1 MADDDASYRSD
12 NSEQEESAHT
22 AEEEPFA
29 LNPAQATGAAQLKF
43 SKKLHR
49 AHYDGAVKSLYPETT
64 DRFDLTQDKLHE
76 FLSKV
81 KHRAHQFSL
90 STIDVPADMNDPH
103 GDTVN
108 LAASYGT
115 ITEAHLRQF
124 AATYMGQQNRAAQ
137 DDHMLAQ
144 LLINSCSENAQAE
157 LADHEEDYTVNGS
170 ACGALLLQVIMRE
183 ASVEVT
189 TDPDLVRQELANTH
203 LKFKELGYDI
213 EALNK
218 WVNRKVKQLRANG
231 EQSTD
236 LRTHLFKAYRSS
248 TDKDFKNYISTLK
261 ETVRDT
267 GQQLTAKQLMAKAKL
282 KMKDLQRERT
292 LDAANANSDD
302 PILALQA
309 QFDKR
314 LSALEKGNS
323 PGKGNPRQPGKPKQG
338 KQNDRRVGRG
348 KKQSVPFPKEL
359 KQAGPPAD
367 SKVPREIAGVKYYF
381 CEHHK
386 KWGRHLTSACKAKAA
401 LQQATS
407 PGGANPSRMARAA
420 RAIAAI
426 ATGEDE

>member
-115 ITEAHLRQF
+115 ITAAHLRQF

-183 ASVEVT
+183 AS
-189 TDPDLVRQELANTH
+189 D
-203 LKFKELGYDI
+203 
-213 EALNK
+213 
-218 WVNRKVKQLRANG
+218 
-231 EQSTD
+231 
-236 LRTHLFKAYRSS
+236 
-248 TDKDFKNYISTLK
+248 TLK
-261 ETVRDT
+261 DTVRDT

-338 KQNDRRVGRG
+338 KQNDRRAGRG
-348 KKQSVPFPKEL
+348 KKPSVPFPKEL